1 MPTQIAHDEPASE
14 DAAGPRR
21 AAAAPPAPGRQ
32 RPLSPH
38 LQVYRP
44 MYTMVL
50 SMAHRL
56 SGVFQSVGL
65 LLLAGWLLAAASGAQ
80 AYATAA
86 RFFAHPLVRVLL
98 AAWIVAFWYH
108 LFAGLRHLVWDAGY
122 GFDKQVARRSGEF
135 VVLLTALA
143 SVFTLALAWRHLGG
157 AP

>member
-1 MPTQIAHDEPASE
+1 MPTQN
-14 DAAGPRR
+14 
-21 AAAAPPAPGRQ
+21 

-50 SMAHRL
+50 SITHRA

-65 LLLAGWLLAAASGAQ
+65 VLLVGWLMAAASGAQ

-86 RFFAHPLVRVLL
+86 RFFSHALVRVLL
-98 AAWIVAFWYH
+98 AAWVVAFWYH

-122 GFDKQVARRSGEF
+122 GFDKRLARRSGEL
-135 VVLLTALA
+135 VVLLTVLA
-143 SVFTLALAWRHLGG
+143 SLFTLALAWRHLG
-157 AP
+157 APP

>member
-1 MPTQIAHDEPASE
+1 MPTPD
-14 DAAGPRR
+14 
-21 AAAAPPAPGRQ
+21 

-50 SMAHRL
+50 SMAHRV

-65 LLLAGWLLAAASGAQ
+65 LLLVGWLMAAASGAA
-80 AYATAA
+80 AYEAAT
-86 RFFAHPLVRVLL
+86 RFLSHPLARVLM

-135 VVLLTALA
+135 VVLLTVLA

-157 AP
+157 QP

>member
-1 MPTQIAHDEPASE
+1 MPTPN
-14 DAAGPRR
+14 
-21 AAAAPPAPGRQ
+21 

-65 LLLAGWLLAAASGAQ
+65 LLLAAWLMAAASGAE

-86 RFFAHPLVRVLL
+86 RFFSHALVRVLL
-98 AAWIVAFWYH
+98 AAWVVAFWYH
-108 LFAGLRHLVWDAGY
+108 LFAGIRHLVWDAGY
-122 GFDKQVARRSGEF
+122 GFDTQTARRSGKL
-135 VVLLTALA
+135 VVTLAVLA
-143 SVFTLALAWRHLGG
+143 SLFTLALAWRHLGG
-157 AP
+157 RP

>member
-1 MPTQIAHDEPASE
+1 MPTPD
-14 DAAGPRR
+14 
-21 AAAAPPAPGRQ
+21 

-50 SMAHRL
+50 SMTHRV

-65 LLLAGWLLAAASGAQ
+65 LLLAGWLMAAASGAQ
-80 AYATAA
+80 AYATAT
-86 RFFAHPLVRVLL
+86 RFFSHPLVRVLI

-108 LFAGLRHLVWDAGY
+108 FFAGLRHLAWDAGF
-122 GFDKQVARRSGEF
+122 GFDRQVARRSGEF
-135 VVLLTALA
+135 VVLLAVLA

-157 AP
+157 QP